1 MPSKKTTRTQKKKQ
15 NVVPKENQ
23 EPETS
28 LIQGTFDDVKFF
40 KSLDLNSDLEF
51 SIKMSYE
58 EVKES
63 KLRNLMNVAINRFKK
78 VWKACNL
85 LEVNYNLQKD
95 GSDLGSK
102 YFDYD
107 EIQLDRYLR
116 KMIKYWKGDRKPEG
130 VFIEDAWKCRGGKW
144 EF

>member
-1 MPSKKTTRTQKKKQ
+1 MLYKKLFD
-15 NVVPKENQ
+15 VLV
-23 EPETS
+23 
-28 LIQGTFDDVKFF
+28 QGTFDDVKFF
-40 KSLDLNSDLEF
+40 KSLDLNPDLEF

-107 EIQLDRYLR
+107 EIQLDRYLG

-130 VFIEDAWKCRGGKW
+130 VSIEDAWKCR
-144 EF
+144 